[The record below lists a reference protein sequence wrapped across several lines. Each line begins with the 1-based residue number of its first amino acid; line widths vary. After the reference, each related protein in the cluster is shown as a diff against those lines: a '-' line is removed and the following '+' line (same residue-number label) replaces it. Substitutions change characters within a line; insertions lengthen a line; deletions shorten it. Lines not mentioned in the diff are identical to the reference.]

1 MFLRSLH
8 LQQFRNYGEMNLE
21 FNPSLNLICGPNAQG
36 KTSLLEAIHYLMIGR
51 SFRSSRNQELIRF
64 GSSSFYLETL
74 FCKHGVDQK
83 LRIQVEGGERRMI
96 YNSTPLISASSLL
109 GIIPGV
115 IMTPDDVNLIKG
127 APLLRRQFLDLQIAQ
142 VDPLYVHYLARF
154 IKAMGQRN
162 MLLKQK
168 QEGTIEIWEHEMA
181 QSASYIVIQRRRGI
195 AALQIHC
202 RAFYAHL
209 TDEKEH
215 LNLKYCSGASNC
227 KDEREIKSHYLQ
239 QYKKNRGKEMA
250 LGFTLT
256 GPHKDDLW
264 IGINDR
270 DVRYFASEGQQRS
283 CVAALHMGE
292 WQRLKEVSENTPI
305 FMIDDVGISLD
316 DKRRERLI
324 DKLAMLGQ
332 IFLTTTDA
340 KLADSFSGSKK
351 IIHLPLV
358 STM

>member
-1 MFLRSLH
+1 MYLRSLH
-8 LQQFRNYGEMNLE
+8 LQQFRNYGEIVVE
-21 FNPSLNLICGPNAQG
+21 FDPFLNLICGPNAQG

-51 SFRSSRNQELIRF
+51 SFRSTRNQDLIRF
-64 GSSSFYLETL
+64 GNSSFHLETI

-83 LRIQVEGGERRMI
+83 LRIHMDGSERRMI
-96 YNSTPLISASSLL
+96 YNSTFLTSASSLL

-154 IKAMGQRN
+154 VKAMGQRN
-162 MLLKQK
+162 HLLKQK
-168 QEGTIEIWEHEMA
+168 KEASIEIWEHEMA
-181 QSASYIVIQRRRGI
+181 QGASYIVMQRRRGI
-195 AALQIHC
+195 DALQTHC
-202 RAFYAHL
+202 RTFYSHL
-209 TDEKEH
+209 ADEAEQ
-215 LNLKYCSGASNC
+215 LSLKYCSGASHC
-227 KDEREIKSHYLQ
+227 KDENEIKSHYLQ

-264 IGINDR
+264 IGIDGR
-270 DVRYFASEGQQRS
+270 DVRCFASEGQQRS

-292 WQRLKEVSENTPI
+292 WQRLKEISENTPL

-324 DKLAMLGQ
+324 ERLGSLGQ

-340 KLADSFSGSKK
+340 RLTDSFSGSKK
-351 IIHLPLV
+351 IISLPI
-358 STM
+358 S